1 MAAQQQQ
8 DNNKGQYVLL
18 GKGID
23 EICSRFEANTL
34 LGPVSRIL
42 ACRVRQYQDPQV
54 DPSNWRNA
62 LELCKYDIYDSTQ
75 THRVPSSAINHPKQ
89 IMAFGIGSCKI
100 VLQTINNYI
109 KLLMSHLE
117 RCPITQPA
125 APKSN
130 SKSWIAMGLAIE
142 NYLRDT
148 TGLFVGQCIPTL
160 HKEIQIMKN
169 CKLPTVTKPGGT
181 TSISRDNIFWTIISQ
196 FPNPQTKNKHAKM
209 KCTEFSYEHHSGD
222 SQTLTNFNGLV

>member
-18 GKGID
+18 GKGVD

-62 LELCKYDIYDSTQ
+62 LELCKYDIYDSTR
-75 THRVPSSAINHPKQ
+75 THRVPSSATNHSKQ

-117 RCPITQPA
+117 RCPITQPV

-148 TGLFVGQCIPTL
+148 TNLVVGQKHTNANYTL
-160 HKEIQIMKN
+160 
-169 CKLPTVTKPGGT
+169 
-181 TSISRDNIFWTIISQ
+181 
-196 FPNPQTKNKHAKM
+196 PNM
-209 KCTEFSYEHHSGD
+209 HHSYMSLHYNDLYGVYNYFSWNSKLD
-222 SQTLTNFNGLV
+222 

>member
-18 GKGID
+18 GKGVD

-62 LELCKYDIYDSTQ
+62 LELCKYDIYDSTR
-75 THRVPSSAINHPKQ
+75 THRVPSSAINHSKQ

-117 RCPITQPA
+117 RCPITQPV

-148 TGLFVGQCIPTL
+148 TNLVVGQKHTNANYTL
-160 HKEIQIMKN
+160 
-169 CKLPTVTKPGGT
+169 
-181 TSISRDNIFWTIISQ
+181 
-196 FPNPQTKNKHAKM
+196 PNM
-209 KCTEFSYEHHSGD
+209 HHSYMSLHYNDLYGVYNYFSWNSKLD
-222 SQTLTNFNGLV
+222 